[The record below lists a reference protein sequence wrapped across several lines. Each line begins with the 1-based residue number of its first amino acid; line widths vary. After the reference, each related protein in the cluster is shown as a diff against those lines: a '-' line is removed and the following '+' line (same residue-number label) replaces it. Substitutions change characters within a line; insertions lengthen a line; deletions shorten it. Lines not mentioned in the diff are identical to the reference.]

1 MLILKIMKN
10 MGWTMNNKN
19 ERYWMVEV
27 NNWIDDYGKRKY
39 SPVPFT
45 TCKAALDF
53 AAFVRD
59 WDLRNGGHPRRI
71 KVRSDIYE

>member
-1 MLILKIMKN
+1 MRKE
-10 MGWTMNNKN
+10 NK
-19 ERYWMVEV
+19 RYWLVLV
-27 NNWIDDYGKRKY
+27 NNWIDADGKRKY
-39 SPVPFT
+39 SPVPFS

-71 KVRSDIYE
+71 KVKSNIYE

>member
-1 MLILKIMKN
+1 MRKE
-10 MGWTMNNKN
+10 NK
-19 ERYWMVEV
+19 RYWMVSV
-27 NNWIDDYGKRKY
+27 NNWMDAYGRRRY
-39 SPVPFT
+39 SSVPFT
-45 TCKAALDF
+45 TCEGALGF

>member
-1 MLILKIMKN
+1 MRKE
-10 MGWTMNNKN
+10 NK
-19 ERYWMVEV
+19 RYWLVLV
-27 NNWIDDYGKRKY
+27 NNWIDADGRRKY
-39 SPVPFT
+39 SPVPFG

-71 KVRSDIYE
+71 KVKSDIHE